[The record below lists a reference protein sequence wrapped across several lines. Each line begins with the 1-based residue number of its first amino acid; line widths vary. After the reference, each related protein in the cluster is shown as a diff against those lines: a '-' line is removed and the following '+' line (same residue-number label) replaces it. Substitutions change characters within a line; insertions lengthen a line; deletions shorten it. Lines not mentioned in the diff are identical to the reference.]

1 MTLDKLNLIKSK
13 YGGVASW
20 AIWAASGSGDTSD
33 VSIFDLRSDNVALR
47 KLHTKYVLVALNISG
62 QIKIPFGNFH
72 GGPRDFMLRDA
83 LNGTPLEGA
92 YLTDLLKNY
101 EDKSSAAVVRH
112 FKKNTDE
119 FNLQIADFLEELID
133 VGANQRT
140 TLIALGEGV
149 YQLLQMASVNYKVEK
164 LRHYSFPAHSKKSYR
179 QEVRQLLTRLGV
191 AEYS

>member
-1 MTLDKLNLIKSK
+1 MTLDKLSLIKSK

-20 AIWAASGSGDTSD
+20 AIWADSGSGDTSD

-101 EDKSSAAVVRH
+101 EDKNSAAVVRH
-112 FKKNTDE
+112 FKKNTHE